1 MLRQSH
7 HDTLSGQ
14 VAYCITNLC
23 LYARAF
29 RGDMGVGYVLRPLDG
44 PAVELRLRQH
54 LSGGGGGGGGDG
66 DGALFVQTA
75 GLGSGGLYTR
85 APEELLSY
93 LARATA
99 AA

>member
-1 MLRQSH
+1 
-7 HDTLSGQ
+7 
-14 VAYCITNLC
+14 
-23 LYARAF
+23 
-29 RGDMGVGYVLRPLDG
+29 MGVGYVLRLLDG

-54 LSGGGGGGGGDG
+54 LRGGGGGGGGEG
-66 DGALFVQTA
+66 AGALLVQRG
-75 GLGSGGLYTR
+75 GLGWGGLYTR

>member
-1 MLRQSH
+1 
-7 HDTLSGQ
+7 
-14 VAYCITNLC
+14 
-23 LYARAF
+23 
-29 RGDMGVGYVLRPLDG
+29 MGVGYMLRPLDG

-54 LSGGGGGGGGDG
+54 LSSCGGGGGGDG

-75 GLGSGGLYTR
+75 GLGSDGLYTR

-99 AA
+99 TA

>member
-1 MLRQSH
+1 
-7 HDTLSGQ
+7 
-14 VAYCITNLC
+14 
-23 LYARAF
+23 
-29 RGDMGVGYVLRPLDG
+29 MGVGYVLRPLDG

-54 LSGGGGGGGGDG
+54 LSGGGGGGGGGARDG
-66 DGALFVQTA
+66 DGALFVHTV
-75 GLGSGGLYTR
+75 GLGSDGLCTR